1 MVSWG
6 GILSGTGA
14 GRPWTVWEKTNSG
27 RINKLDHSTTL
38 MSVRRQEDDCFDA
51 SPPVVAA
58 AVRVVLSR
66 HPPYIHTTETQRDTT
81 FKTNVKPS
89 WWLLSTDMT
98 IELQPSPT
106 GTQVVAKTVSQ
117 WFILGDVFD
126 YYGRY
131 LRDFFRDVR
140 AELQSHRV

>member
-1 MVSWG
+1 
-6 GILSGTGA
+6 
-14 GRPWTVWEKTNSG
+14 
-27 RINKLDHSTTL
+27 
-38 MSVRRQEDDCFDA
+38 MSVRRQIDDCFDA
-51 SPPVVAA
+51 TPPAVAA

-66 HPPYIHTTETQRDTT
+66 RPPYIHTSETQRDTT

-89 WWLLSTDMT
+89 WWLLGTDMT

-126 YYGRY
+126 YYNRY